1 MNKQNS
7 SRPPTI
13 ITVAQEAR
21 VHPSTVSRALSDD
34 PLIRGGVAAPT
45 RDKVAEVA
53 RRLGYRRN
61 RVGVSLRTGRTG
73 VIGVLVPRIT
83 DIVVALA
90 YEGLDAEA
98 RARGYVTLIG
108 NTLDNP
114 RTRKERIDQLVDYG
128 ADAIMFSDGHLDDE
142 PPAGSYPVPVLPFM
156 RSCGHQAGVS
166 AVDDADGGAQAA
178 RHLLGLG
185 HRSIAVVAGPTS
197 VSTARD
203 RTRGFIEELDACG
216 INIASDRVVRSA
228 FDVASGKAAA
238 AQLLSQGLAPTAI
251 FAVNDFAAIGVMAAA
266 RGQGLSV
273 PGDISVVGFN
283 DIPMAGELP
292 IPLTTVRSPLRD
304 AGVAAAHVAVA
315 AIGGETLAHTLL
327 ATHLI
332 VRESTAPP

>member
-1 MNKQNS
+1 MDNQHS
-7 SRPPTI
+7 SGPPTI
-13 ITVAQEAR
+13 VTVAQEAG

-34 PLIRGGVAAPT
+34 PRIRGGVAAPT

-53 RRLGYRRN
+53 RRLAYRRN
-61 RVGVSLRTGRTG
+61 RVGASLRTGRTG

-98 RARGYVTLIG
+98 RARGYVTLVG
-108 NTLDNP
+108 NTLDDP
-114 RTRKERIDQLVDYG
+114 RTRKERIDQLFDYG
-128 ADAIMFSDGHLDDE
+128 VDAIMFSDGHLDDE

-156 RSCGHQAGVS
+156 RSSGHQAGVS

-178 RHLLGLG
+178 QHLLGLG
-185 HRSIAVVAGPTS
+185 HRNIAVVAGPTS

-216 INIASDRVVRSA
+216 INIASDRIAKST

-238 AQLLSQGLAPTAI
+238 ARLLAQGLAPTAV

-266 RGQGLSV
+266 RSQGLSV

-304 AGVAAAHVAVA
+304 AGAAAAQVAVA